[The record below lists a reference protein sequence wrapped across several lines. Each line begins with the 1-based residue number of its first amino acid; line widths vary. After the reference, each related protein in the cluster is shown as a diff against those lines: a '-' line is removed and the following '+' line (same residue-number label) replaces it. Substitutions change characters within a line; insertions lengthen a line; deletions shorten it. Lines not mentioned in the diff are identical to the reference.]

1 MDSIQH
7 VAGSKDNKQTAKAHK
22 AVNDRLP
29 FQGRR
34 GLGHQICEQ
43 PAHDLLCR
51 PEADHHT
58 DPDRPS
64 QRPHRPCTNLAFE
77 HFLEL
82 ADALARRF

>member
-1 MDSIQH
+1 MDSIEH
-7 VAGSKDNKQTAKAHK
+7 VAGCKDNKQTAKAHK
-22 AVNDRLP
+22 AVNDRLA
-29 FQGRR
+29 FQGRC

-64 QRPHRPCTNLAFE
+64 QRPQRPRTNLAFQ

-82 ADALARRF
+82 ADALARRL